1 VSGDLSATVVTDQAG
16 RVVRVELPGQDI
28 VVQRAE

>member
-1 VSGDLSATVVTDQAG
+1 VSGDLSGTVLTDPAG
-16 RVVRVELPGQDI
+16 RVVKVELPGQDI